1 VREQPPRTLVRG
13 LSEPPRRPGFNT
25 RLSSAGLVYKHFGK
39 EIVAAELGR
48 SEEDPVVHTVWLKV
62 YQQFMEAV
70 DGIDNGVNQYVSSE
84 PARYESHTNLSSRVG
99 RLNPNWNEEATP
111 ALSNALFEKAMAL
124 AGAEFLETVHYYG
137 KVWLPG
143 REPVERA
150 LASRKEVH
158 PSGQVLKLPCYCPWK
173 EHLYELEEEHKV
185 SPLPLYVLYEDEKK
199 QWRVQAISAAPGS
212 FDSRKAL
219 PEAWRGLRDEQLS
232 AVTGVP
238 GGIFVHASGF
248 IGGCATE
255 AGATA
260 MAIAALS
267 LA

>member
-1 VREQPPRTLVRG
+1 MRISHRAA
-13 LSEPPRRPGFNT
+13 GFNT

-48 SEEDPVVHTVWLKV
+48 SAEDPVVHTVWLKV
-62 YQQFMEAV
+62 YKSFMEAV

-99 RLNPNWNEEATP
+99 RLNPNWSEEATP

-124 AGAEFLETVHYYG
+124 AGAEFLDSVNYFG

-143 REPVERA
+143 RTPVEAA
-150 LASRKEVH
+150 LAGRHAVH
-158 PSGQVLKLPCYCPWK
+158 PSGLILKLPCYCPWK
-173 EHLYELEEEHKV
+173 EHLYELEAEQGI

-199 QWRVQAISAAPGS
+199 QWRVQTVSVAPSS
-212 FDSRKAL
+212 FDNRRPL
-219 PEAWRGLRDEQLS
+219 PAAWRGLRDAELS
-232 AVTGVP
+232 AVTGIP
-238 GGIFVHASGF
+238 GGIFVHAGGF
-248 IGGCATE
+248 IGGNVTE

-260 MAIAALS
+260 MAIAALT
-267 LA
+267 LD